1 MKVPILIPNIFNHPF
16 TYEDNNK
23 NLSKGDYVKVPF
35 GSSFVTGVVWNNFEK
50 TEKIFKLKLVKEKLD
65 VPRMKNSLIEFVN
78 WFSLYNIVPLGMSL
92 RLTLF
97 NKSIVE
103 NLEEHNY
110 KNFKL
115 FIKPKK
121 FLLNDE
127 QKKSLL
133 EMKKKGANFN
143 VHVLDGVTG
152 SGKTLVYFSRVKEL
166 IDEGFQALIMLPEIG
181 LTSQFQKRFF
191 EYFGFQAAI
200 WHSGIS
206 KKNKKI
212 IWRGILE
219 NKIKAVVGA
228 RSSLFLPFNKLGI
241 IVVDEEHDASYK
253 QDEGVMYNARDMAI
267 SRASIEKIPIN
278 LVTSIPSVETFNNV
292 LNKKYSISIM
302 KKRYKNASMPKFEII
317 DLNNKKLTKK
327 NWIAPDTIKKVSKHL
342 EKKDQVLFFLN
353 RRGFSPFVIC
363 KKCHLK
369 YLCPNCSVNMIYHK
383 IKNYLL
389 CHYCGFKTSLIRKCK
404 ESNNCEF
411 IFCGPGVERI
421 AEELKIKFPQKKIL
435 VFSSDTLLKKNSKNI
450 IEKIENKEIDI
461 LVGTQLISKG
471 FHFSKLNCIVVID
484 ADFSSHSYDL
494 RSAEKNIQLYHQ
506 LSGRAGREGHE
517 STIYFQTYTP
527 NDEMLNNIANKN
539 THIFLKKEIQLRKKN
554 KMPPFF
560 RFISLIVSGRKENKT
575 ELEAIKLKRNLS
587 NYLNCE
593 ILGPVSA
600 PIFRIKKKYRCRLLI
615 RMPKKNL
622 IQKQLNLAISK
633 IKFQTGIKLTVD
645 VDPISFN

>member
-23 NLSKGDYVKVPF
+23 NLLEGDYVKVPF

-65 VPRMKNSLIEFVN
+65 VPKMKNSLIEFIN

-121 FLLNDE
+121 FWLNDE

-219 NKIKAVVGA
+219 K
-228 RSSLFLPFNKLGI
+228 
-241 IVVDEEHDASYK
+241 
-253 QDEGVMYNARDMAI
+253 
-267 SRASIEKIPIN
+267 
-278 LVTSIPSVETFNNV
+278 
-292 LNKKYSISIM
+292 
-302 KKRYKNASMPKFEII
+302 
-317 DLNNKKLTKK
+317 
-327 NWIAPDTIKKVSKHL
+327 
-342 EKKDQVLFFLN
+342 
-353 RRGFSPFVIC
+353 
-363 KKCHLK
+363 
-369 YLCPNCSVNMIYHK
+369 
-383 IKNYLL
+383 
-389 CHYCGFKTSLIRKCK
+389 
-404 ESNNCEF
+404 
-411 IFCGPGVERI
+411 
-421 AEELKIKFPQKKIL
+421 
-435 VFSSDTLLKKNSKNI
+435 
-450 IEKIENKEIDI
+450 
-461 LVGTQLISKG
+461 
-471 FHFSKLNCIVVID
+471 
-484 ADFSSHSYDL
+484 
-494 RSAEKNIQLYHQ
+494 
-506 LSGRAGREGHE
+506 
-517 STIYFQTYTP
+517 
-527 NDEMLNNIANKN
+527 
-539 THIFLKKEIQLRKKN
+539 
-554 KMPPFF
+554 
-560 RFISLIVSGRKENKT
+560 
-575 ELEAIKLKRNLS
+575 
-587 NYLNCE
+587 
-593 ILGPVSA
+593 
-600 PIFRIKKKYRCRLLI
+600 
-615 RMPKKNL
+615 
-622 IQKQLNLAISK
+622 
-633 IKFQTGIKLTVD
+633 
-645 VDPISFN
+645 